1 MLNIIWPFFILISF
15 IYSIINGSVEEVNN
29 SIFNAAQ
36 QSVELTI
43 TFFGTICLWSGIIK
57 IAQSTSI
64 MKLMNKILKPFIN
77 YLFPEYKNNEKM
89 KQEISMN
96 MITNILGLG
105 NAATPAGLKTMK
117 LLQERNKSKE
127 KLSNEMAIFIVLN
140 TASIQV
146 IPTTVIAI
154 RNSLGSANPTNI
166 LFPVWVATISAA
178 VAAITS
184 AKIILRKS

>member
-105 NAATPAGLKTMK
+105 NAATPIRIKGY
-117 LLQERNKSKE
+117 ERY
-127 KLSNEMAIFIVLN
+127 
-140 TASIQV
+140 
-146 IPTTVIAI
+146 
-154 RNSLGSANPTNI
+154 
-166 LFPVWVATISAA
+166 
-178 VAAITS
+178 
-184 AKIILRKS
+184 AKRK